1 MHNNYIDNEVIT
13 CINQIKMKKYKIISF
28 ILLGITISFFLQDLL
43 PKKSFASN
51 VSGHEIYTPREDSL
65 PNFIKA
71 SERAI
76 QAVVHIKS
84 KYVSNEVYGYY
95 DPFYGRRYFNQPM
108 ENIASGSGVIISDD
122 GYIITNSHVINNAK
136 EIEVVLNDKRTYT
149 AKMLGED
156 PDSDLALLKI
166 EETKLPFLRFDNS
179 NNLKVGEWV
188 LAVGNPYNLNS
199 TVTAGIISAK
209 SRKIN
214 ILNNGGIESFIQTDA
229 AINSGNSGGALV
241 NTSGKLI
248 GINTAI
254 QSKTGSF
261 TGYGFAIPSNM
272 AEKIINDLKNYGEVQ
287 RAYIGIHI
295 ADINTQVQKQLKL
308 KGLEGVLVSKV
319 LENSA
324 AELAGI
330 KDLDIILEINGIK
343 VNSTSE
349 LHELI
354 IQFNPGDEIKCTIQR
369 DEQIEI
375 YSISLKS

>member
-1 MHNNYIDNEVIT
+1 
-13 CINQIKMKKYKIISF
+13 MKKYKIISF
-28 ILLGITISFFLQDLL
+28 VLLGITISFFLQDLL

-51 VSGHEIYTPREDSL
+51 VNEHEIYTPIEDSL

-308 KGLEGVLVSKV
+308 KGLKGVLVSKV

-330 KDLDIILEINGIK
+330 KELDIILEINGIK